1 MGSDMKRFICL
12 LLALLMMAGGFGVSA
27 VAVEV
32 GEQRVVLGADLT
44 PVQREQ
50 VFADFGLLPGHVTE
64 LIVTI
69 EEERAYLQD
78 FVPTSVIGTR
88 SISSVYIAI
97 TEPGSGLDITVNNI
111 NWLTEEIYVNAL
123 VTAGITDARVII
135 TAPVPVSGTAALT
148 GIYKAFEDISGEILP
163 EEAKLTAIQEAVLT
177 GEIAA
182 ALGNSEE
189 IAALMNQ
196 LKLILDEI
204 RDMSDEEVREEI
216 RRLSR
221 EVNIDLTSE
230 QVEQILALARRLEN
244 LDLGAFQS
252 TLLAIAGNVGTLAG
266 LWQSI
271 SGFFGAIGDFF
282 SSAGSAIASFFS
294 SVEAFFSGLF
304 GN

>member
-1 MGSDMKRFICL
+1 MKRFMCL
-12 LLALLMMAGGFGVSA
+12 LLALLMLTGGPGVGA

-44 PVQREQ
+44 LAQREQ
-50 VFADFGLLPGHVTE
+50 VFADFGLLPGHVPE
-64 LIVTI
+64 LTVTI

-78 FVPTSVIGTR
+78 FVPAGVIGTR
-88 SISSVYIAI
+88 SISSIYITI
-97 TEPGSGLDITVNNI
+97 TQPGSGLDIRVNNI
-111 NWLTEEIYVNAL
+111 NWLTEEIYINAL
-123 VTAGITDARVII
+123 VTAGITDARVVI

-148 GIYKAFEDISGEILP
+148 GIYKAFEDISGETLP

-204 RDMSDEEVREEI
+204 RDMSDGEVRDEI

-230 QVEQILALARRLEN
+230 QVEQILALARRLQN
-244 LDLGAFQS
+244 LDLGALQS
-252 TLLAIAGNVGTLAG
+252 TLLAIAGSAGTLTG

-271 SGFFGAIGDFF
+271 SGFFGAVGDFF
-282 SSAGSAIASFFS
+282 SGAGSAIAGFFS
-294 SVEAFFSGLF
+294 GIAAFFSGLF
-304 GN
+304 GG